1 MSQNIYNV
9 VSILAIFSLAF
20 AVFQLKHE
28 VDIFRIQMAKII
40 TSMGILIKTTADG
53 TSLEVNDKSKSFNIQ
68 MKMTKK
74 ITRNSYE

>member
-1 MSQNIYNV
+1 MSQEIYNV

-53 TSLEVNDKSKSFNIQ
+53 TSLEVNDKVKIIQ
-68 MKMTKK
+68 YAEDEDD
-74 ITRNSYE
+74 NDNEEQ

>member
-1 MSQNIYNV
+1 MSQEIYNV

-53 TSLEVNDKSKSFNIQ
+53 TSLEVNDKVKIIQ
-68 MKMTKK
+68 YAEDEDD
-74 ITRNSYE
+74 NDDEE

>member
-1 MSQNIYNV
+1 VSQEIYNV
-9 VSILAIFSLAF
+9 VSILAIFSLAI

-53 TSLEVNDKSKSFNIQ
+53 TSLEVNDKVKIIQ
-68 MKMTKK
+68 
-74 ITRNSYE
+74 YADDEDGEDDEE

>member
-1 MSQNIYNV
+1 MSQNLYNI
-9 VSILAIFSLAF
+9 VSILAIFSLTF

-53 TSLEVNDKSKSFNIQ
+53 TSLEVNDKVKIIQ
-68 MKMTKK
+68 YAEDEDD
-74 ITRNSYE
+74 YEDEE

>member
-53 TSLEVNDKSKSFNIQ
+53 TSLEVNDKVKIIQ
-68 MKMTKK
+68 
-74 ITRNSYE
+74 YADEDDEDDDEEE

>member
-28 VDIFRIQMAKII
+28 VDIFRIQMAKVI

-53 TSLEVNDKSKSFNIQ
+53 TSLEVNDKVKIIQ
-68 MKMTKK
+68 
-74 ITRNSYE
+74 YADDEDGEDDEE

>member
-1 MSQNIYNV
+1 MSQEIYNV

-53 TSLEVNDKSKSFNIQ
+53 TSLEVNDKVKIIQ
-68 MKMTKK
+68 YADDED
-74 ITRNSYE
+74 NEDDEEE

>member
-53 TSLEVNDKSKSFNIQ
+53 TSLEVNDKVKIIQ
-68 MKMTKK
+68 YAEDEDD
-74 ITRNSYE
+74 NDNEEQ

>member
-53 TSLEVNDKSKSFNIQ
+53 TSLEVNDKVKIIQ
-68 MKMTKK
+68 YAEDED
-74 ITRNSYE
+74 NNDDEE

>member
-53 TSLEVNDKSKSFNIQ
+53 TSLEVNDKVKIIQ
-68 MKMTKK
+68 YAEDEDD
-74 ITRNSYE
+74 YEDEE

>member
-1 MSQNIYNV
+1 MSQEIYNV

-53 TSLEVNDKSKSFNIQ
+53 TSLEVNDKVKIIQ
-68 MKMTKK
+68 YAEDEDD
-74 ITRNSYE
+74 YEDEE